1 MAGMQREVEM
11 LRALTVED
19 AEDLRRLLG
28 QLSSTAVF
36 DERRVEWMIGHD
48 ATDLLVVRDQGRIV
62 GMATMVTFPLPTG
75 IRGIVE
81 DVAVDESM
89 RGQGIARLLLERM
102 TRLADE
108 RGLRTL
114 DLTSRPSREAA
125 LRLYE
130 SVGFVRRDTNVLR
143 YTPRF

>member
-1 MAGMQREVEM
+1 MTGMQREVEM
-11 LRALTVED
+11 LRGLTAED
-19 AEDLRRLLG
+19 AEDLRHLLG

-36 DERRVEWMIGHD
+36 DAQRVESMISHD
-48 ATDLLVVRDQGRIV
+48 ATDILVVRDHGRIV

-75 IRGIVE
+75 IRGMVE

-89 RGQGIARLLLERM
+89 RGQGIARLLLQRM
-102 TRLADE
+102 TRLAGE

-125 LRLYE
+125 QRLYE
-130 SVGFVRRDTNVLR
+130 SVGFVRRDTDVLR
-143 YTPRF
+143 YTPGV

>member
-1 MAGMQREVEM
+1 MTGMQREVE
-11 LRALTVED
+11 LLQALTAED
-19 AEDLRRLLG
+19 AEDLRQLLG
-28 QLSSTAVF
+28 QLSTTAEF
-36 DERRVEWMIGHD
+36 DAVRVESMIAHD
-48 ATDLLVVRDQGRIV
+48 ATDMLVVRDHGRIV

-89 RGQGIARLLLERM
+89 RGQGIARLLLQRM
-102 TRLADE
+102 TRLAGE

-143 YTPRF
+143 YAPGV